1 MDAKSDFLNCG
12 TFKLQNGKQIRFW
25 EDKWLGSTLL
35 KNQYPALYNL
45 VIRKHDTVSKVM
57 SSTPLNVS
65 FRRALVGENMRL
77 WMELVSKMMNT
88 SLTDSNDTLNVVG
101 PKT

>member
-1 MDAKSDFLNCG
+1 MANV
-12 TFKLQNGKQIRFW
+12 
-25 EDKWLGSTLL
+25 LGS
-35 KNQYPALYNL
+35 
-45 VIRKHDTVSKVM
+45 R
-57 SSTPLNVS
+57 PLNVS